1 VKTNETLNNVEKMAL
16 KYLKNEQLLTSV
28 NILLQSNRLKSAE
41 KTLVYL
47 EKKSSMSN
55 VKNYYDES
63 KNQYLESFKTN

>member
-1 VKTNETLNNVEKMAL
+1 MAL

-41 KTLVYL
+41 KTLVSL

>member
-41 KTLVYL
+41 KTLVA
-47 EKKSSMSN
+47 
-55 VKNYYDES
+55 
-63 KNQYLESFKTN
+63 Q

>member
-41 KTLVYL
+41 KTLVSL

-63 KNQYLESFKTN
+63 KNQVNQTK

>member
-1 VKTNETLNNVEKMAL
+1 MKTNETLNNVEKMAL

-41 KTLVYL
+41 KTLVSL

>member
-41 KTLVYL
+41 KTLVSL
-47 EKKSSMSN
+47 EKKSSMSS

-63 KNQYLESFKTN
+63 KNPILRVI

>member
-41 KTLVYL
+41 KTLVSL
-47 EKKSSMSN
+47 EKKSSMSS

-63 KNQYLESFKTN
+63 KNQYLESFKTK